1 MTFELPHGED
11 DELVTAMVTR
21 LRKLHVEGKSN
32 AASFQRT
39 VQMLRGHT
47 EGRANASAEWFR
59 EVLDAREADVERILK
74 TSMIGLSRQT
84 VDAAGNVVSNEAI
97 QPDETFWDWVY
108 GVYLHDDEDKLERV
122 EEWKLLPVH
131 QFIFLQIATNLARA
145 YFAFT
150 GIVREVL
157 DEPALV

>member
-1 MTFELPHGED
+1 MQED
-11 DELVTAMVTR
+11 EASSDPNSAADSTEAVGQPCLR
-21 LRKLHVEGKSN
+21 LRDWRPLG
-32 AASFQRT
+32 AQLPASRN
-39 VQMLRGHT
+39 VRGLV
-47 EGRANASAEWFR
+47 A
-59 EVLDAREADVERILK
+59 L
-74 TSMIGLSRQT
+74 
-84 VDAAGNVVSNEAI
+84 
-97 QPDETFWDWVY
+97 Y